1 MAEVAAT
8 FTADISG
15 YLAAMSRMAEST
27 KSATNSASSFGSK
40 VSSAMSTV
48 GKVTTAAGAA
58 TTAMGVS
65 ALKSY
70 GTFQQSLNKA
80 AIIAGGTSKDIGE
93 LADMANKMG
102 AELPLSAQDAAD
114 AMVSMAQDGASIKTI
129 TKEFP
134 AIAEAATA
142 TGADLQ
148 TTAGTVQQSMNI
160 WGDSLK
166 SPARAAAILTQTANL
181 SNASIEDMS
190 GAIANIGG
198 VAKNAG
204 YGMGDMTEAIGLMTN
219 KGFTAQ
225 RASQDLAHAII
236 AIQAPSDKA
245 QGVISELGLKF
256 TDASGKMKPFP
267 QILRDIANATDGMS
281 QSQKVAALKTMV
293 GTAGMQALLPLLD
306 SVNDKTGNTATSWDA
321 YAKAQDKASSSG
333 AVATNFL
340 SSQASEMQ
348 KNIGSK
354 LEQVGGNWE
363 SLRNTA
369 QQQAAGIN
377 GAWVDMTNDALQWA
391 QSSNSSIASGIRGF
405 IGLAPVIGAATVA
418 IGGFLTSAGK
428 IASTMSSLGSLL
440 VSPWGAALIAI
451 TALVAGIT
459 YAYNNID
466 SFKTSVN
473 NLGGS
478 LKNVFVTIGG
488 SAVNSFKDLISALS
502 GDFAQIGQAIQSNLG
517 SAISSIDFSG
527 FASRASS
534 AISGVIQFVTMLAKD
549 ITETI
554 VALVNT
560 GAVQAAWNAVKSVI
574 STIITVA
581 QNVVSVFSNV
591 SNSGSGFTTLGTIIG
606 NVVKDISN
614 LISGVSNFINK
625 MLSISSVSDVFK
637 SAFVGVAAGV
647 AAFKA
652 ITTAINIYK
661 AAVNLAKGV
670 QLAFNAVM
678 AINPFILIITAIVA
692 VVAALVYFFTQT
704 KTGQALWQSF
714 TAMLSSLWTTISTTA
729 VSIWTTIATFFST
742 VWTNI
747 VTVATTVWTTISTF
761 LTTVWTAISTVA
773 ITVWTTIVT
782 FITTLWTGIV
792 TTATTIWTG
801 LSTFFSSLWSG
812 ISSIISGAWEL
823 IKSIV
828 LGAILI
834 VLDFVTGNFTALKSD
849 ISLIWNSIKSGLA
862 SIWNGIV
869 TIATTVFNTMKN
881 GIVNIW
887 NSIKSTTSS
896 VWNGIKS
903 LLSGL
908 WNGIKSLASS
918 VWNGLKSTISN
929 VWNGIKSTTSS
940 VWNGIKSF
948 MISAW
953 NGIKSTAS
961 NAANAMGSAIR
972 SAWNGIKSFAS
983 SIWNGVKSTI
993 QGAMHFDLGAAGRAI
1008 MDSFFNGL
1016 QAAWG
1021 KVKSFVG
1028 GIASWI
1034 RQHKGPISYDAKLL
1048 IPAGNAIMN
1057 GLNSGLMNS
1066 FSTVKH
1072 NVSGMA
1078 DKLADSINSVASDI
1092 KTGDLSMQAAS
1103 YQGGSID
1110 QNIDTDNWVKPT
1122 YVIHNELVGDK
1133 IRTIVSQGEADNQV
1147 SSKFFMS

>member
-1 MAEVAAT
+1 MAEVAGV

-15 YLAAMSRMAEST
+15 YNSAMSRMAASTTSAT
-27 KSATNSASSFGSK
+27 KSASSMGSR

-48 GKVTTAAGAA
+48 GKVTTAAGVA

-80 AIIAGGTSKDIGE
+80 AVIAGGTSKDIGE

-160 WGDSLK
+160 WGESLK
-166 SPARAAAILTQTANL
+166 SPSRAAAILTQTANL

-236 AIQAPSDKA
+236 AIQAPSDNA
-245 QGVISELGLKF
+245 QGVISALGLKF

-267 QILRDIANATDGMS
+267 QILRDIAKATDGMS

-321 YAKAQDKASSSG
+321 YAKAQDNASSSA
-333 AVATNFL
+333 AVSNKFL

-348 KNIGSK
+348 KNVGSK
-354 LEQVGGNWE
+354 LEQVSGNWE

-377 GAWVDMTNDALQWA
+377 GAWVDMTNNALQWA
-391 QSSNSSIASGIRGF
+391 QSSNSSMASGIRGF

-418 IGGFLTSAGK
+418 IGGFLTAAAR
-428 IASTMSSLGSLL
+428 IRSTMSVIGSLL
-440 VSPWGAALIAI
+440 ISPWGAALISIA
-451 TALVAGIT
+451 ALAAGVV

-473 NLGGS
+473 NLG
-478 LKNVFVTIGG
+478 
-488 SAVNSFKDLISALS
+488 
-502 GDFAQIGQAIQSNLG
+502 
-517 SAISSIDFSG
+517 
-527 FASRASS
+527 
-534 AISGVIQFVTMLAKD
+534 
-549 ITETI
+549 
-554 VALVNT
+554 
-560 GAVQAAWNAVKSVI
+560 
-574 STIITVA
+574 
-581 QNVVSVFSNV
+581 
-591 SNSGSGFTTLGTIIG
+591 TIIG
-606 NVVKDISN
+606 NVVGVISN
-614 LISGVSNFINK
+614 FVNK
-625 MLSISSVSDVFK
+625 MLSIGSVSDVFK
-637 SAFVGVAAGV
+637 SAFVGVAAGAV
-647 AAFKA
+647 AFGAA
-652 ITTAINIYK
+652 TTAINIYRT
-661 AAVNLAKGV
+661 AVNLAKAA
-670 QLAFNAVM
+670 QIAFNIVM
-678 AINPFILIITAIVA
+678 AINPFVLIITAIVA

-729 VSIWTTIATFFST
+729 VNIWTTIATFFT
-742 VWTNI
+742 TIWTNI
-747 VTVATTVWTTISTF
+747 VTVATNVWTTISTF

-773 ITVWTTIVT
+773 TTVWTTIVT

-834 VLDFVTGNFTALKSD
+834 VLDLVTGNFTVLKSD
-849 ISLIWNSIKSGLA
+849 ISLIWNGIKSGLA
-862 SIWNGIV
+862 SIWNGIKSV
-869 TIATTVFNTMKN
+869 AITVFNLMKN
-881 GIVNIW
+881 GIINVWNNI
-887 NSIKSTTSS
+887 KLVTSS

-903 LLSGL
+903 FLSGL

-918 VWNGLKSTISN
+918 AWNGLKSTISST
-929 VWNGIKSTTSS
+929 WNGIKSMTSS

-948 MISAW
+948 MSSAW

-961 NAANAMGSAIR
+961 NAVHAMGSAIR

-983 SIWNGVKSTI
+983 SLWNGVKSTI

-1066 FSTVKH
+1066 FSTVQN
-1072 NVSGMA
+1072 NVSSMA
-1078 DKLADSINSVASDI
+1078 DTLADSINSVAGDI

-1110 QNIDTDNWVKPT
+1110 QNIDTNNWVKPT
-1122 YVIHNELVGDK
+1122 YIVHNELVGDK
-1133 IRTIVSQGEADNQV
+1133 IRTIVSQGEADDQV

>member
-1 MAEVAAT
+1 MAEVAAK

-15 YLAAMSRMAEST
+15 YKSAMSRMSSSTASAT
-27 KSATNSASSFGSK
+27 KSVSSFGGN
-40 VSSAMSTV
+40 VSNAMKKV
-48 GKVTTAAGAA
+48 GKATMGAGAA

-80 AIIAGGTSKDIGE
+80 AVVAGGTSKDIGE

-134 AIAEAATA
+134 AIAQAATA

-148 TTAGTVQQSMNI
+148 TTAGTVQQAMNI

-166 SPARAAAILTQTANL
+166 SPAQAAAILAQTANL

-198 VAKNAG
+198 VASQAKF
-204 YGMGDMTEAIGLMTN
+204 GMGDMTEAIGLLTN

-236 AIQAPSDKA
+236 QMEAPSKGAKKEMKA
-245 QGVISELGLKF
+245 LGLSF
-256 TDASGKMKPFP
+256 TDAQGNMKPFP
-267 QILRDIANATDGMS
+267 TILKEVAAATDGMGA
-281 QSQKVAALKTMV
+281 SQKTAALKTLFN
-293 GTAGMQALLPLLD
+293 TAGMQAMLPLLD
-306 SVNDKTGNTATSWDA
+306 SVNDNSGNTATSWDA
-321 YAKAQDKASSSG
+321 YAKAQNGASSST
-333 AVATNFL
+333 ATATKFL
-340 SSQASEMQ
+340 KEQASEMQ
-348 KNIGSK
+348 QNVGSK
-354 LEQVGGNWE
+354 IEQVGGNWE
-363 SLRNTA
+363 SLRNKSMASESTIT
-369 QQQAAGIN
+369 G
-377 GAWVDMTNDALQWA
+377 GMVDMINKTLTW
-391 QSSNSSIASGIRGF
+391 SSESNSGIAKVVRGF
-405 IGLAPVIGAATVA
+405 MGLSPVIGPAVIAT
-418 IGGFLTSAGK
+418 GGFITAAGK
-428 IASTMSSLGSLL
+428 IMGVAG
-440 VSPWGAALIAI
+440 GAAKGL
-451 TALVAGIT
+451 T
-459 YAYNNID
+459 
-466 SFKTSVN
+466 K
-473 NLGGS
+473 LG
-478 LKNVFVTIGG
+478 
-488 SAVNSFKDLISALS
+488 
-502 GDFAQIGQAIQSNLG
+502 
-517 SAISSIDFSG
+517 
-527 FASRASS
+527 
-534 AISGVIQFVTMLAKD
+534 
-549 ITETI
+549 
-554 VALVNT
+554 T
-560 GAVQAAWNAVKSVI
+560 GAVQAAGAVKKI
-574 STIITVA
+574 LT
-581 QNVVSVFSNV
+581 VVSMTNPWV
-591 SNSGSGFTTLGTIIG
+591 
-606 NVVKDISN
+606 
-614 LISGVSNFINK
+614 LIV
-625 MLSISSVSDVFK
+625 
-637 SAFVGVAAGV
+637 
-647 AAFKA
+647 
-652 ITTAINIYK
+652 TAI
-661 AAVNLAKGV
+661 A
-670 QLAFNAVM
+670 
-678 AINPFILIITAIVA
+678 A

-704 KTGQALWQSF
+704 KTGQAIWSSFVSFLSGLWTGIVL
-714 TAMLSSLWTTISTTA
+714 TAQTVWGFLSS
-729 VSIWTTIATFFST
+729 FFIGL
-742 VWTNI
+742 WTNI
-747 VTVATTVWTTISTF
+747 SIVATTVWTTISTF
-761 LTTVWTAISTVA
+761 LTTIWTTISTVA
-773 ITVWTTIVT
+773 ITVWTTIAT

-801 LSTFFSSLWSG
+801 LSTFFSNLWTG
-812 ISSIISGAWEL
+812 ISLIIFGAWEL

-834 VLDFVTGNFTALKSD
+834 VLDLITGNFTALKND

-862 SIWNGIV
+862 SIWNGIKSV
-869 TIATTVFNTMKN
+869 AITVFNAIKN

-887 NSIKSTTSS
+887 NGIKSVTSS

-903 LLSGL
+903 FLSGL

-918 VWNGLKSTISN
+918 TWNGLKSSISN
-929 VWNGIKSTTSS
+929 AWNGIKSTTSS

-948 MISAW
+948 MSSIW

-961 NAANAMGSAIR
+961 NAANAMGSSIR

-983 SIWNGVKSTI
+983 SLWNGVKSTI

-1016 QAAWG
+1016 QSAWG

-1028 GIASWI
+1028 GIADWV
-1034 RQHKGPISYDAKLL
+1034 RENKGPISYDAKLL

-1066 FSTVKH
+1066 FSIVQR

-1078 DKLADSINSVASDI
+1078 DKLSDSINSVAGEI

-1122 YVIHNELVGDK
+1122 YVVHNELVGDK
-1133 IRTIVSQGEADNQV
+1133 IRTIVSQGEADDQV